1 MHNNKLIRKAKAIVK
16 SLIIAFFFSA
26 FTIFLVSIISQKKLD
41 QTISLINKFAVF
53 SASTSKKEAN
63 VKIDKL
69 KKRLVEYPSYGD
81 VFASIQIP
89 SIGVDVN
96 MYHGDALRLLKYG
109 VGHHA
114 GTYFPGEGGTIL
126 VAGHNTY
133 GQFQTLPEINIGD
146 EIIISAIYG
155 KYKYKVESTDIL
167 EASVF
172 NENLSIND
180 KEEKLILYTCYPV
193 NAPGFKTK
201 RFIVYASL
209 VGEVDEK

>member
-1 MHNNKLIRKAKAIVK
+1 MHNKITKKVKAIVK
-16 SLIIAFFFSA
+16 GLIIAFFFSA
-26 FTIFLVSIISQKKLD
+26 FVIFLVSIFTQKQID

-63 VKIDKL
+63 VTIDKL
-69 KKRLVEYPSYGD
+69 KKRLVEYPSFGD

-146 EIIISAIYG
+146 EIIINAIYG

-209 VGEVDEK
+209 VGEIDEK

>member
-1 MHNNKLIRKAKAIVK
+1 MHNKVLKKAKAIVK
-16 SLIIAFFFSA
+16 RLMIAFFFSA
-26 FTIFLVSIISQKKLD
+26 FVVFLVSIFVQNELD
-41 QTISLINKFAVF
+41 KTISLINKFAVF

-96 MYHGDALRLLKYG
+96 VYHGDALRLLKYG

-126 VAGHNTY
+126 IAGHNTS
-133 GQFQTLPEINIGD
+133 GQFETLPDINVGD

-155 KYKYKVESTDIL
+155 KYKYKVDSTDIL

-180 KEEKLILYTCYPV
+180 SEEKLILYTCYPV
-193 NAPGFKTK
+193 NTPGFKTK

-209 VGEVDEK
+209 VGEVNEE